1 MNNIMNVLNVLQL
14 VGMEA
19 GGGSAPEVSA
29 RVREWCTAR
38 APHDHLR
45 RALAAAADTA
55 HRAHR
60 KYDKVRRGARWG
72 L

>member
-1 MNNIMNVLNVLQL
+1 MNIMNVFQL

-29 RVREWCTAR
+29 RVREWCAAR